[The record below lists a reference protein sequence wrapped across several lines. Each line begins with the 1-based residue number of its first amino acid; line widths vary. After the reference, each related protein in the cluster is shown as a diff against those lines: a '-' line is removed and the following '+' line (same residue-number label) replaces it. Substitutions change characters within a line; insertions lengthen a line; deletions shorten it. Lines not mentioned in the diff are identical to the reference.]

1 MAPLPTSL
9 RFISTLEVGVSRG
22 TRDCCQT
29 AVVPMP
35 KSSRRA
41 WCGSGPYRAGTAP
54 APLDRGWAKG
64 VLGTGSPVRRA
75 ESCLRHSEGLMLVYF

>member
-9 RFISTLEVGVSRG
+9 RFISTLEVGVSQG
-22 TRDCCQT
+22 TRDWCQT

-35 KSSRRA
+35 KSSQRA
-41 WCGSGPYRAGTAP
+41 WCGSGRYRAGTAP

-64 VLGTGSPVRRA
+64 VLGTGSPGCRA
-75 ESCLRHSEGLMLVYF
+75 ESCLHHREGLMLVYF